1 MVDCEK
7 LATQQIDLQYQ
18 QYVSQLPINDI
29 PQKIGLNN
37 EDYIQSISHE
47 DTISIDVVDSS
58 SSRLTIPVITSLDI
72 FPWYNRDLISKSLQ
86 AILLNISLHCPK
98 D

>member
-58 SSRLTIPVITSLDI
+58 SSRLTIPSNYC
-72 FPWYNRDLISKSLQ
+72 FN
-86 AILLNISLHCPK
+86 LLYSAKLKPGALSTMLGFYTIACGGF
-98 D
+98 